1 AANSLA
7 ALATAVR
14 LGVPVSAAVDAIGR
28 FQGVGRRF
36 EVRGQVRGVTL
47 VDDYAHNPAKV
58 RATLQAARDRFHPGR
73 VLACFVPHTYSRT
86 RSLMD
91 AYADAFAGCALLVI
105 GPIEPARERHLA
117 HTVSSQDLAR
127 VIRGVDDVVTV
138 DSARSAAYKLA
149 SAARPGDVIVYMSVR
164 GFNDVIANT
173 AKKGRTGLEFGAG
186 VPGMVGGSVVGNA
199 GAFGREVKDGLISTD
214 VIDPQGRVH
223 TLSAAECRFA
233 YRDSILKSRKA
244 GWVVLSATFETG
256 EDDPSRIRDRIKEVQ
271 RHRRQTQP
279 IEKRSLG
286 STFKNPPGDAAGRL
300 IDACGLKGRR
310 LGDAQISEKH
320 ANFIVNLGGATAD
333 DVLALMAEMRNRVFE
348 RF

>member
-1 AANSLA
+1 MPKLA
-7 ALATAVR
+7 A
-14 LGVPVSAAVDAIGR
+14 D
-28 FQGVGRRF
+28 
-36 EVRGQVRGVTL
+36 
-47 VDDYAHNPAKV
+47 
-58 RATLQAARDRFHPGR
+58 
-73 VLACFVPHTYSRT
+73 
-86 RSLMD
+86 
-91 AYADAFAGCALLVI
+91 
-105 GPIEPARERHLA
+105 
-117 HTVSSQDLAR
+117 
-127 VIRGVDDVVTV
+127 
-138 DSARSAAYKLA
+138 
-149 SAARPGDVIVYMSVR
+149 
-164 GFNDVIANT
+164 T

-199 GAFGREVKDGLISTD
+199 GAFGREVKDGLVSTD
-214 VIDPQGRVH
+214 VIDPQGQVH
-223 TLSAAECRFA
+223 TLSAADCRLA
-233 YRDSILKSRKA
+233 YRDSILKSEKA

-310 LGDAQISEKH
+310 VGGAQISEKH

-348 RF
+348 RFGIELEPEVRVIGGTPGQ